1 MRKSTKARQGH
12 DHNHC
17 IEDAVAAAERLCTA
31 KGLRFTLLRRRVLEL
46 VWSGHK
52 PVGAY
57 ALLDQLR
64 DEGLGSAPP
73 TIYRAL
79 DFLLEQKFIHRV
91 VSLNAYIACIDLDHP
106 HQGQFVICTKCGST
120 AEIHAEGITS
130 GLNREGRALGFKVEH
145 QVIELSG
152 LCTRCQA

>member
-1 MRKSTKARQGH
+1 MDRRAVDKALRK
-12 DHNHC
+12 
-17 IEDAVAAAERLCTA
+17 AELLCHERGVRLTPQ
-31 KGLRFTLLRRRVLEL
+31 RRRALEL
-46 VWSGHK
+46 ILAASQ

-57 ALLDQLR
+57 TLLSELKS
-64 DEGLGSAPP
+64 GGGKMGPP

-106 HQGQFVICTKCGST
+106 HQGQFVICTRCGST
-120 AEIHAEGITS
+120 AEIHAEDITRS
-130 GLNREGRALGFKVEH
+130 LNREGRVLGFKVEH

>member
-1 MRKSTKARQGH
+1 MSGRRSRLDRRAVDKALH
-12 DHNHC
+12 K
-17 IEDAVAAAERLCTA
+17 AEVLCQQRGVRLTP
-31 KGLRFTLLRRRVLEL
+31 RRRRALEL
-46 VWSGHK
+46 ILTANQ

-57 ALLDQLR
+57 TLLSELKS
-64 DEGLGSAPP
+64 GAKMGPP

-91 VSLNAYIACIDLDHP
+91 VSLNAFIACIDLDHP

-120 AEIHAEGITS
+120 AEIHAEQITS

>member
-1 MRKSTKARQGH
+1 VNERRSQLDRRAVEKALRK
-12 DHNHC
+12 
-17 IEDAVAAAERLCTA
+17 AELLCQQRGVRLTPQ
-31 KGLRFTLLRRRVLEL
+31 RRRALEL
-46 VWSGHK
+46 ILAANQ

-57 ALLDQLR
+57 TLLSELKS
-64 DEGLGSAPP
+64 GGKMGPP

-120 AEIHAEGITS
+120 AEIHAEEITR

-145 QVIELSG
+145 QVIELTG
-152 LCTRCQA
+152 LSTRCQA